1 MSRPT
6 CRHYKHSGIT
16 LRFEINVR
24 DIQANTQHDTVVY
37 KTIAGKSRLAG
48 CVIGML
54 EPLCQNQSP
63 CQCDAVKVSKG
74 FSSQNQIHPTS
85 AKLIANDDIMT
96 HSKENSCKF
105 CLLCAERFML
115 KDTC

>member
-54 EPLCQNQSP
+54 EP
-63 CQCDAVKVSKG
+63 
-74 FSSQNQIHPTS
+74 
-85 AKLIANDDIMT
+85 
-96 HSKENSCKF
+96 
-105 CLLCAERFML
+105 
-115 KDTC
+115 